1 MSRWSIPQDK
11 LQILWQVLEKIG
23 WWAFLL
29 FMACLPLTN
38 FPFFPPV
45 IGGGALVRP
54 LSVYPLFI
62 LIPLV
67 VLPRLLRARL
77 PRSLIALGIFVMMV
91 IVSGLFSMMREVT
104 PIMDVSGGQRVL
116 RVLITL
122 GLGCAFYL
130 TVALVPRNYNELKAG
145 LKAMYAGFSLALFW
159 ACFQVVYILNFQR
172 FYFKIINHLQGYIT
186 TRRLFENRVSG
197 MTYEPSWFAEQ
208 ITILLLPWLL
218 ASVIT
223 GRSVFRLRWR
233 WVTVELFLLV
243 WSTVILVFTFSRAGI
258 LDLATLAVLSLVL
271 FYLQRKSSAVSSEP
285 QSSMKPGAKRRNPRL
300 QTAWKI
306 IRVVLAVTLVFT
318 IIISGI
324 YLAGQKYDFFM
335 RLWDYWETPHPTFM
349 GYLQYLGFE
358 ARMIYGETA
367 YNMYL
372 TAPVIG
378 VGPGVYALYFADS
391 LPYHPL
397 AKTPEVI
404 RLITPE
410 EGFNRLITAKNFF
423 LRLLAETGIVG
434 TAAFIAFFISIVGM
448 AINLWLSPEPEEK
461 YWGVGAVMALA
472 VFVLS
477 TLSFDSFALP
487 NMWVIFGLITAAFS
501 LRIKTTW
508 SDSANKQLLQP
519 SQSPPDNDTAI
530 PAITG
535 ANDEL

>member
-1 MSRWSIPQDK
+1 MSSRTIPQDK
-11 LQILWQVLEKIG
+11 LKTLWRILEKVG

-38 FPFFPPV
+38 FPFFPPA

-67 VLPRLLRARL
+67 VLRRLWQARL
-77 PRSLIALGIFVMMV
+77 PRSLIALGIFVIMV
-91 IVSGLFSMMREVT
+91 VISGLFSMMREVT
-104 PIMDVSGGQRVL
+104 PVMDVSGGQRVL

-130 TVALVPRNYNELKAG
+130 TVALVPRNFNELKSG
-145 LKAMYAGFSLALFW
+145 LRAMYAGFSVTLFW
-159 ACFQVVYILNFQR
+159 AGFQVVYILNFQR
-172 FYFKIINHLQGYIT
+172 FYFKIINRLQGWIT
-186 TRRLFENRVSG
+186 TRRLFENRISG

-208 ITILLLPWLL
+208 ITVLLLPWLL

-223 GRSVFRLRWR
+223 GRSVFKLRWR
-233 WVTVELFLLV
+233 WITVELFLLV
-243 WSTVILVFTFSRAGI
+243 WSIVILVFTFSRAGI
-258 LDLATLAVLSLVL
+258 LDLAVLMLLSLV
-271 FYLQRKSSAVSSEP
+271 FYYLQQRVSARRSSKRNSE
-285 QSSMKPGAKRRNPRL
+285 MKTTSAPGSRRA
-300 QTAWKI
+300 QKAWKI
-306 IRVVLAVTLVFT
+306 IRVVLVILLGFT
-318 IIISGI
+318 ILVSGF

-358 ARMIYGETA
+358 ARMIYGEAA

-372 TAPVIG
+372 TSPVIG

-391 LPYHPL
+391 LPYQPL

-410 EGFNRLITAKNFF
+410 EGFNRFITAKNFF
-423 LRLLAETGIVG
+423 LRLLAETGILG

-448 AINLWLSPEPEEK
+448 AINLWLSPEREEK
-461 YWGVGAVMALA
+461 YWGMGAVMALS

-487 NMWVIFGLITAAFS
+487 NMWVTFGIITSAFNLRITAA
-501 LRIKTTW
+501 
-508 SDSANKQLLQP
+508 
-519 SQSPPDNDTAI
+519 
-530 PAITG
+530 
-535 ANDEL
+535 

>member
-1 MSRWSIPQDK
+1 MMNGLRPVFGRSIPQDK
-11 LQILWQVLEKIG
+11 LQVLGRVLDKIG

-54 LSVYPLFI
+54 LSVYPLI
-62 LIPLV
+62 VLIPLV
-67 VLPRLLRARL
+67 VLPRLFRARL
-77 PRSLIALGIFVMMV
+77 PRSLIALGIFVIMV
-91 IVSGLFSMMREVT
+91 VISGLFSIMQEVT
-104 PIMDVSGGQRVL
+104 PIMDVSGSQRVL

-130 TVALVPRNYNELKAG
+130 TVSLVPRNYDELKAG
-145 LKAMYAGFSLALFW
+145 LRAMYAGFSIALFW
-159 ACFQVVYILNFQR
+159 AGFQVVYILNFQR
-172 FYFKIINHLQGYIT
+172 FYFKIINRIQGYFA

-223 GRSVFRLRWR
+223 GRSAFKLRWR
-233 WVTVELFLLV
+233 WVTVELILLV

-258 LDLATLAVLSLVL
+258 LDLAMLALLSLLLV
-271 FYLQRKSSAVSSEP
+271 YLQRRSTHSAQTIPGPGNRQAAS
-285 QSSMKPGAKRRNPRL
+285 KPRIQK
-300 QTAWKI
+300 AWMI
-306 IRVVLAVTLVFT
+306 IRVVLAITLGFT
-318 IIISGI
+318 ILITGI

-335 RLWDYWETPHPTFM
+335 RLWDYWDTPNPSLM

-358 ARMIYGETA
+358 ARMIYGRAA

-372 TAPVIG
+372 ASPVIG
-378 VGPGVYALYFADS
+378 VGPGVYALYFADA
-391 LPYHPL
+391 LPYQPL

-410 EGFNRLITAKNFF
+410 EGFNRFITAKNFF
-423 LRLLAETGIVG
+423 LRLLAETGILG
-434 TAAFIAFFISIVGM
+434 TAAFVAFFVSIVGM
-448 AINLWLSPEPEEK
+448 AINLWLSREREEK
-461 YWGVGAVMALA
+461 YWGTGAVLALA

-487 NMWVIFGLITAAFS
+487 NMWVTFGLITAAFS
-501 LRIKTTW
+501 LRRA
-508 SDSANKQLLQP
+508 SFV
-519 SQSPPDNDTAI
+519 
-530 PAITG
+530 
-535 ANDEL
+535 

>member
-1 MSRWSIPQDK
+1 MSSHSIPQDR
-11 LQILWQVLEKIG
+11 LQSAWQLLEKVG
-23 WWAFLL
+23 WWAYLL
-29 FMACLPLTN
+29 FMAFLPLTN
-38 FPFFPPV
+38 FPFFPPA

-54 LSVYPLFI
+54 LSIYPLF
-62 LIPLV
+62 LLLPLA

-91 IVSGLFSMMREVT
+91 VISGLFSMMREVT
-104 PIMDVSGGQRVL
+104 PVMDVSGGQRVL

-130 TVALVPRNYNELKAG
+130 AVSLAPRSYDEIKAG
-145 LKAMYAGFSLALFW
+145 MRAMYAGFSIALFW

-172 FYFKIINHLQGYIT
+172 FYFKIINRLQGFIT

-223 GRSVFRLRWR
+223 GRSVFKQRWR
-233 WVTVELFLLV
+233 WITVELVLLV
-243 WSTVILVFTFSRAGI
+243 WSIVILVFTFSRAGI
-258 LDLATLAVLSLVL
+258 LDLAVLALLSLL
-271 FYLQRKSSAVSSEP
+271 LLYLQQKMPAPHSPRREFRERH
-285 QSSMKPGAKRRNPRL
+285 QGMK
-300 QTAWKI
+300 AWNI
-306 IRVVLAVTLVFT
+306 IRVILAIALGFT
-318 IIISGI
+318 ILVSGI

-358 ARMIYGETA
+358 ARMIYGEAA

-372 TAPVIG
+372 TSPVIG
-378 VGPGVYALYFADS
+378 VGPGVYALYFADA
-391 LPYHPL
+391 LPYQPL

-410 EGFNRLITAKNFF
+410 EGFNRFITAKNFF
-423 LRLLAETGIVG
+423 LRLLAETGILG
-434 TAAFIAFFISIVGM
+434 TAAFVAFFVTIVGM
-448 AINLWLSPEPEEK
+448 AVNLWLSPEREEK
-461 YWGVGAVMALA
+461 YWGTGAIMALA

-487 NMWVIFGLITAAFS
+487 NMWVTFGLITAAFN
-501 LRIKTTW
+501 LRKT
-508 SDSANKQLLQP
+508 S
-519 SQSPPDNDTAI
+519 
-530 PAITG
+530 ITPK
-535 ANDEL
+535 DE

>member
-1 MSRWSIPQDK
+1 
-11 LQILWQVLEKIG
+11 
-23 WWAFLL
+23 L

-38 FPFFPPV
+38 FPFFPPA

-54 LSVYPLFI
+54 LSVYPLFV

-67 VLPRLLRARL
+67 VLPRLLKARL
-77 PRSLIALGIFVMMV
+77 PRSLIALGIFVIMV
-91 IVSGLFSMMREVT
+91 VISGLFSMVREVT
-104 PIMDVSGGQRVL
+104 PVMDVSSEQRVL

-130 TVALVPRNYNELKAG
+130 TVALVPRNYDELKAG
-145 LKAMYAGFSLALFW
+145 LRAMYMGFSIALFW

-172 FYFKIINHLQGYIT
+172 FYFKIINRLQGYIT

-223 GRSVFRLRWR
+223 GRSVFKLRWR
-233 WVTVELFLLV
+233 WVTVELLLLV

-258 LDLATLAVLSLVL
+258 LDLAVLVLLSLML
-271 FYLQRKSSAVSSEP
+271 FYLHKRSLQKEPPTTKRHRKTTTL
-285 QSSMKPGAKRRNPRL
+285 QSSTEAGVVQGSPRL
-300 QTAWKI
+300 RKTWKF
-306 IRVVLAVTLVFT
+306 IRVVLAVTLGLT
-318 IIISGI
+318 ILISGI

-349 GYLQYLGFE
+349 GYLQYLGFA
-358 ARMIYGETA
+358 ARMIYGEAA

-372 TAPVIG
+372 TSPVIG
-378 VGPGVYALYFADS
+378 VGPGVYALYFVDA
-391 LPYHPL
+391 LPYQPL

-410 EGFNRLITAKNFF
+410 EDFNRFITAKNFF
-423 LRLLAETGIVG
+423 LRLLAETGILG
-434 TAAFIAFFISIVGM
+434 TAAFIAFFVSIVGM
-448 AINLWLSPEPEEK
+448 AINLWLSLEPEEK
-461 YWGVGAVMALA
+461 YWGIGAVMVLA

-477 TLSFDSFALP
+477 TLTFDSFALP
-487 NMWVIFGLITAAFS
+487 NMWVTFGIITAAFS
-501 LRIKTTW
+501 LRLTR
-508 SDSANKQLLQP
+508 
-519 SQSPPDNDTAI
+519 
-530 PAITG
+530 
-535 ANDEL
+535 

>member
-1 MSRWSIPQDK
+1 MSSRSIP
-11 LQILWQVLEKIG
+11 LENLKSLGPVVEKVG
-23 WWAFLL
+23 WWAYLL

-38 FPFFPPV
+38 FPFFPPA

-54 LSVYPLFI
+54 LSIYPLF
-62 LIPLV
+62 LLLPLA
-67 VLPRLLRARL
+67 VLPRLWRARL

-91 IVSGLFSMMREVT
+91 VISGLFSMMREVT
-104 PIMDVSGGQRVL
+104 PVMDVSGGQRVL

-130 TVALVPRNYNELKAG
+130 AVSLVPRSYEELKAG
-145 LKAMYAGFSLALFW
+145 MRAMYAGFSIALLW

-172 FYFKIINHLQGYIT
+172 FYFKIINRIQGFLT

-223 GRSVFRLRWR
+223 GRSVFKLRWR
-233 WVTVELFLLV
+233 WITVELVLLV
-243 WSTVILVFTFSRAGI
+243 WSIVILVFTFSRAGI
-258 LDLATLAVLSLVL
+258 LDLAVLALLSLL
-271 FYLQRKSSAVSSEP
+271 LLYLQQKMPAHPE
-285 QSSMKPGAKRRNPRL
+285 KRYLPDAPSDEFYPHPPAPKEAQARHRGKK
-300 QTAWKI
+300 AWKI
-306 IRVVLAVTLVFT
+306 IRVILAITLGFT
-318 IIISGI
+318 ILVSGI

-335 RLWDYWETPHPTFM
+335 RLWDYWETPNPTFM

-358 ARMIYGETA
+358 ARMIYGEAA

-372 TAPVIG
+372 TSPVIG
-378 VGPGVYALYFADS
+378 VGPGVYALYFADA
-391 LPYHPL
+391 LPYQPL

-410 EGFNRLITAKNFF
+410 EGFNRFITAKNFF
-423 LRLLAETGIVG
+423 LRLLAETGILG
-434 TAAFIAFFISIVGM
+434 TAAFVAFFVTIVGM
-448 AINLWLSPEPEEK
+448 AVNLWLSPKREEK
-461 YWGVGAVMALA
+461 YWGTGAIMALA

-487 NMWVIFGLITAAFS
+487 NMWVSFGLITAAFN
-501 LRIKTTW
+501 LRKT
-508 SDSANKQLLQP
+508 S
-519 SQSPPDNDTAI
+519 
-530 PAITG
+530 ITPK
-535 ANDEL
+535 DE